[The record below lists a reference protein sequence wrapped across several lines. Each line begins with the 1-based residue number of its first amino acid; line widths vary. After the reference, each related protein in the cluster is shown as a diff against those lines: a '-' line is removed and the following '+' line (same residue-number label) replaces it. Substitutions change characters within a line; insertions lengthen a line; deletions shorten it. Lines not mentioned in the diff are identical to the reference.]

1 MSLLVRHSAFLLSV
15 FGGLSCS
22 APSARPRGP
31 SPVYERPQLAPW
43 DAGTRT
49 TVEDPFS
56 AVAESDWIGGNE
68 DGGAADAAED
78 TDQPAPDSL
87 SLDASGASTLH

>member
-1 MSLLVRHSAFLLSV
+1 VSLLVRHSAFLLSV

-31 SPVYERPQLAPW
+31 APVYERPQMAPW
-43 DAGTRT
+43 DAGARSTA
-49 TVEDPFS
+49 EDPFS

-68 DGGAADAAED
+68 DGGAADAAEHEAED
-78 TDQPAPDSL
+78 APDSL